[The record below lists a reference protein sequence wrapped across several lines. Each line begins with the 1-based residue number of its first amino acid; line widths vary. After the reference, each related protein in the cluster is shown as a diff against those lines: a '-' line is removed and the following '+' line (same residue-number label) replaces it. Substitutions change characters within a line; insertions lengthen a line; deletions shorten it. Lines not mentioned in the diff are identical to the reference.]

1 MASNVKIIGK
11 GGKISF
17 VGLCRNGHEIGE
29 LFYEDPIQK
38 GSIIN
43 NTISNHTI
51 LPDGKCVECGK
62 EVFYTS
68 ELDCKDVDIERL
80 KLHGIFWSLKKG
92 NFITDELFFLGMES
106 FGNNNF
112 SILCNPITARIMH
125 EGNKKEV
132 RKQHWIELEELRQ
145 KGKIE
150 IRGENLQEYLKEL
163 EEIMNTFSEYKNME
177 QAIL

>member
-17 VGLCRNGHEIGE
+17 VGLCKNGHEIGE
-29 LFYEDPIQK
+29 LFYGEPILK
-38 GSIIN
+38 RSIIN

-51 LPDGKCVECGK
+51 LPEGKCLECASF
-62 EVFYTS
+62 VFYTN
-68 ELDCKDVDIERL
+68 EGNLGQFHGLDCRDEDIERL

-92 NFITDELFFLGMES
+92 NAIIDNLFKEGMES

-112 SILCNPITARIMH
+112 SILCNPIAAMIMH

-163 EEIMNTFSEYKNME
+163 EEIMNMC
-177 QAIL
+177 